1 MSMPYQ
7 TNNISIKE
15 IYHITNKGLTN
26 LLTNNFYSFEEYDK
40 TLNDEKFNMDL
51 IDVFTFQYGNQFL
64 YMDNLELLKN
74 TTLYQY
80 TNIWELKEYFKN
92 ENFNLT
98 SLTYYP
104 IHFKT
109 FEYLV
114 KMKLYRLALTGA
126 DLIEYKNNFKDT
138 FGIDKKYYSFMKEI
152 NIDGDQFSGLKIYP
166 TTNIDIINFVSQ
178 DVFLFKE
185 LTKYVDIS
193 KFKDYLENQNL
204 DYNYI
209 YEYYDY
215 IKCCEKMGLDLNDKK
230 VLFPKI
236 FMEQHDKIMAEMIIT
251 TNPKINE
258 KIQSLS
264 NILELNIYKDD
275 KYIIFPAD
283 SVSSLIDES
292 TQMSN
297 CVRNYCERISNNECQ
312 IYFMR
317 YKDSVNKSLVT
328 IEVRNGKIV
337 QARTR
342 FNNLPTAE
350 MNDVLKK
357 WEKEII
363 PIFNELKINERV

>member
-1 MSMPYQ
+1 
-7 TNNISIKE
+7 
-15 IYHITNKGLTN
+15 
-26 LLTNNFYSFEEYDK
+26 
-40 TLNDEKFNMDL
+40 
-51 IDVFTFQYGNQFL
+51 
-64 YMDNLELLKN
+64 
-74 TTLYQY
+74 
-80 TNIWELKEYFKN
+80 
-92 ENFNLT
+92 
-98 SLTYYP
+98 
-104 IHFKT
+104 
-109 FEYLV
+109 
-114 KMKLYRLALTGA
+114 
-126 DLIEYKNNFKDT
+126 
-138 FGIDKKYYSFMKEI
+138 
-152 NIDGDQFSGLKIYP
+152 
-166 TTNIDIINFVSQ
+166 
-178 DVFLFKE
+178 
-185 LTKYVDIS
+185 
-193 KFKDYLENQNL
+193 
-204 DYNYI
+204 
-209 YEYYDY
+209 
-215 IKCCEKMGLDLNDKK
+215 MGLDLNDKK

-317 YKDSVNKSLVT
+317 HKDSVNKSLVT

-350 MNDVLKK
+350 MNDVLKN